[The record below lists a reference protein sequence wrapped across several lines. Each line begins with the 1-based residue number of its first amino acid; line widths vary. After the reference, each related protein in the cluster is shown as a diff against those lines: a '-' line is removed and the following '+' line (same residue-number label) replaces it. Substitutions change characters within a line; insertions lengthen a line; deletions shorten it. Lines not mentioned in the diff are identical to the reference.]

1 MKKLAMLA
9 MLLLVLALCLPSY
22 GVEEVSGDILVYK
35 VSIAAKA
42 IVIDEDVAYIGGGT
56 TKGYLVVKVDF
67 TDAEDP
73 DPLDSALVL
82 YGKDLGGFKR
92 QVNMGDVINT
102 YDQDPMEKVGNW
114 AVAVNVSSQLGY
126 MVVIG
131 KATWRD
137 IGFGKLE
144 KRIVATSLTGHGIW
158 RYDPIKG
165 KGIPLM
171 SSGTVKADLQSNWTK
186 AYNEDGGTDFDDVV
200 ADIQNVKLADYER

>member
-22 GVEEVSGDILVYK
+22 GSPSGDILVYK
-35 VSIAAKA
+35 VSIASKA
-42 IVIDEDVAYIGGGT
+42 IVIDEDVAYIGGET
-56 TKGYLVVKVDF
+56 TKGYLVVDVDF
-67 TDAEDP
+67 TNAEEP
-73 DPLDSALVL
+73 GILDSALVL
-82 YGKDLGGFKR
+82 YGKDLDGFKR

-102 YDQDPMEKVGNW
+102 YDQDPMEKNRNW
-114 AVAVNVSSQLGY
+114 AVGVWASREIGE

-158 RYDPIKG
+158 RYDPI

>member
-1 MKKLAMLA
+1 MKKLAML
-9 MLLLVLALCLPSY
+9 LFVLALCLPSY
-22 GVEEVSGDILVYK
+22 GDILVYK
-35 VSIAAKA
+35 VSIASKA
-42 IVIDEDVAYIGGGT
+42 IVIDEDVAYIGGET
-56 TKGYLVVKVDF
+56 TKGYLVVDVDF
-67 TDAEDP
+67 TNAEEP
-73 DPLDSALVL
+73 DIDSSALVL
-82 YGKDLGGFKR
+82 YGKDLDGFKR
-92 QVNMGDVINT
+92 QVNMGDMTHT
-102 YDQDPMEKVGNW
+102 YNQDPMEKVGKNW
-114 AVAVNVSSQLGY
+114 AVGVWASREIGE

-158 RYDPIKG
+158 RYDPI